1 MKKKVLIFGF
11 GSIGIKH
18 ANLLQRIKKISNV
31 LIFSSRKNK
40 KFNSTNRIVDI
51 LNYNPDYIL
60 VCTETYQHYQSINMI
75 EKNFRNKV
83 VLVEKPL
90 FHKSIKCN
98 FKNNK
103 YYVGYNLRFHPV
115 IKFLKDKIRKDKIF
129 SISIFCNSFLP
140 RWRKNIDYFDSYS
153 SSKVRGGGVLLDLS
167 HEIDYLQWLFG
178 LVNKI
183 EYKKIKKISNLKI
196 KSEDIAQVIGK
207 IKNINFYLNLTYFS
221 RIEERRIV
229 IDSKKETI
237 IGDLVNCNIKIV
249 NSKTLKTIKFKK
261 NINQTYV
268 DQHLAILNDQTKNL
282 CNIKDAK
289 NTLSFIEKL
298 KKKYDNFRCSFC
310 SGQF

>member
-115 IKFLKDKIRKDKIF
+115 IKFIKDKIRKDKIF

-207 IKNINFYLNLTYFS
+207 INNINFYLNLTYFS

-289 NTLSFIEKL
+289 NTLSFIDKL
-298 KKKYDNFRCSFC
+298 KKKI
-310 SGQF
+310 